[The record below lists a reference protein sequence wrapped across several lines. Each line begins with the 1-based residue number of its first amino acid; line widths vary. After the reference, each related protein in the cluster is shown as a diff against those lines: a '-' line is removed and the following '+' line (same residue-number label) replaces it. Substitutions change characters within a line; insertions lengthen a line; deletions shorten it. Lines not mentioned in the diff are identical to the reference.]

1 MPTYHGIEMTTRQPM
16 CLRVVEGRWQRPYS
30 LYMKKVAS
38 GFTSVVAID
47 RKAAKPLH
55 RQVYDA
61 YRTAILEGNLAPGE
75 RIPSSRELAIE
86 LGISRIPVLNAYA
99 QLLSEGL
106 LEGRRSIGTFVS
118 ASWLGW
124 QSNVSRKKDLRQTR
138 SAPRAVSLRAS
149 SLPGVVPWRGQ
160 GAFAIGQVAA

>member
-1 MPTYHGIEMTTRQPM
+1 MTTQQNSFRAVDGF
-16 CLRVVEGRWQRPYS
+16 RRRPYS
-30 LYMKKVAS
+30 QCMKKVGS
-38 GFTSVVAID
+38 GLTPVVAID
-47 RKAAKPLH
+47 RKTPKPLH
-55 RQVYDA
+55 RQIYDA
-61 YRTAILEGNLAPGE
+61 YRTAILEGELAPGE
-75 RIPSSRELAIE
+75 RVPSSRELAVE

-138 SAPRAVSLRAS
+138 SAARAVSLRAS

-160 GAFAIGQVAA
+160 GAFAIGQVAADLFPLHLWS